1 MAVSDVRARAQDILP
16 QVSPDMFRDAYK
28 RGMTFSAWLETQDP
42 SQGYKDGVDAFG
54 RLLQVAEIRT
64 NTMED
69 HGVWADKF
77 EKFDANEQTRAL
89 AVEWFA
95 RQWRTAQLGRR
106 FNTRG
111 LYLSNDD
118 VLSSSAA
125 GAVAYAAQVRAAS
138 VVGAAIPVSE
148 LVALT
153 TPVDGGTYEAFYL
166 TPVPAEERMLRVP
179 EATDIPLSKLTGSEH
194 PIRLKKYG
202 RGLEQS
208 YEQIRRTPIDKVAY
222 WIQMMAAQ
230 TENDKVAAIM
240 DVLIN
245 GDGNP
250 NTAATSYNLTTL
262 DTSATAGTITLKA
275 WLAFKMKLASPLIPT
290 TVLAQEAMALQLQL
304 LNLGSANVPLIFAPS
319 LGGFR
324 NINRTGD
331 NVALGWTSDA
341 PANKLVLF
349 DNRMAIERV
358 FEIAGN
364 ITEIERY
371 VRRQTQAI
379 YMTEVE
385 AFCVFQPG
393 AAKVMNVAA

>member
-16 QVSPDMFRDAYK
+16 HVSPDMFRDAYK

-42 SQGYKDGVDAFG
+42 SQGYRDGVDAFG
-54 RLLQVAEIRT
+54 RLLQVAGIRT

-111 LYLSNDD
+111 LYQASDD
-118 VLSSSAA
+118 VA
-125 GAVAYAAQVRAAS
+125 GGAGNPISYAPQARSAS
-138 VVGAAIPVSE
+138 VVGAAIPVAE

-153 TPVDGGTYEAFYL
+153 TPVDSGTYEAYYL
-166 TPVPAEERMLRVP
+166 TPVAAEDRMLRVP
-179 EATDIPLSKLTGSEH
+179 EATDIPLSKLVGAEH
-194 PIRLKKYG
+194 PIKLKKYG

-222 WIQMMAAQ
+222 WIQIMAAQ
-230 TENDKVAAIM
+230 TENDKVAAII
-240 DVLIN
+240 DILVN
-245 GDGNP
+245 GDGNT
-250 NTAATSYNLTTL
+250 NTAATSYNLTAL
-262 DTSATAGTITLKA
+262 DTGATAGTITLKG
-275 WLAFKMKLASPLIPT
+275 WLALKMKLASPLIPT

-304 LNLGSANVPLIFAPS
+304 LNLGSANVPLVSAPM

-324 NINRTGD
+324 NINSTGD
-331 NVALGWTSDA
+331 MVGLGWTSDA

>member
-1 MAVSDVRARAQDILP
+1 MAVTDVRARAQEILP
-16 QVSPDMFRDAYK
+16 RVSPDMFRDAYK

-42 SQGYKDGVDAFG
+42 SQGYNDGLDSFG

-64 NTMED
+64 NTMEA

-111 LYLSNDD
+111 LYQASDD
-118 VLSSSAA
+118 VA
-125 GAVAYAAQVRAAS
+125 GGVGNPISYANQVRAAS

-153 TPVDGGTYEAFYL
+153 TPVDSGTYEAYYL
-166 TPVPAEERMLRVP
+166 TPVAAEERMLRVP
-179 EATDIPLSKLTGSEH
+179 EATDIPLSKLVGAEH
-194 PIRLKKYG
+194 PIKLKKYG

-222 WIQMMAAQ
+222 WIQIMAAQ
-230 TENDKVAAIM
+230 TENDKVAAII
-240 DVLIN
+240 DILVN
-245 GDGNP
+245 GDGNA

-262 DTSATAGTITLKA
+262 DSGATAGTITLKA
-275 WLAFKMKLASPLIPT
+275 WLALKMKLANPLIAT
-290 TVLAQEAMALQLQL
+290 TVLCQEAMALQLQL
-304 LNLGSANVPLIFAPS
+304 LNLGSANVPLVFAPS

-324 NINRTGD
+324 NINSTGD
-331 NVALGWTSDA
+331 MVALGWTSDA

-379 YMTEVE
+379 YVTEVE
-385 AFCVFQPG
+385 GFCVFQPG